1 MANRAVPEAGIAEEE
16 RLRAQ
21 TWRLLGRLLRA
32 PPDAA
37 TLTALADL
45 SGDDSA
51 LGRRYAD
58 LAKLARAVGPN
69 EAAEEY
75 AALFVGL
82 THGELIPYGS
92 YYLTGFLHEKP
103 LARLRADMARLGIA
117 SAPGVSEPEDHI
129 AALCEMMAG
138 IVAGEFGPVPLAEQE
153 DFFASHIALW
163 AARFF
168 ADLETA
174 PSAALYRPIGAIG
187 RLFVEI
193 EVQGFAMA
201 A

>member
-1 MANRAVPEAGIAEEE
+1 
-16 RLRAQ
+16 
-21 TWRLLGRLLRA
+21 
-32 PPDAA
+32 
-37 TLTALADL
+37 
-45 SGDDSA
+45 
-51 LGRRYAD
+51 
-58 LAKLARAVGPN
+58 
-69 EAAEEY
+69 
-75 AALFVGL
+75 
-82 THGELIPYGS
+82 
-92 YYLTGFLHEKP
+92 
-103 LARLRADMARLGIA
+103 
-117 SAPGVSEPEDHI
+117 
-129 AALCEMMAG
+129 MMAG

>member
-58 LAKLARAVGPN
+58 LAKLALAVGPN

-82 THGELIPYGS
+82 THGELIPYAS